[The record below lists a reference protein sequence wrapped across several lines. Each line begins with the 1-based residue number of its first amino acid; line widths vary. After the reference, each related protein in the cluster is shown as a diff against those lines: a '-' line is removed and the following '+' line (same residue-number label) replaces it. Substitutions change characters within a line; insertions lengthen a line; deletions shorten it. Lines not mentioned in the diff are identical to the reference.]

1 MYRHDESVNVFTE
14 GVDRAR
20 QLGARAIHVSLRPD
34 KSTHEGTV
42 DSERW
47 LSVSSPLEAAQRPF
61 VTRALGDPNLRLVA
75 MSVSAMT
82 GPGAYIENMYH
93 GGSTGTAETVL
104 QLEKRQHYELARYLL
119 EEYNGTKKTFVIKNW
134 EGDWLFLRAKADGS
148 DTSCLPEP
156 SAEDV
161 KKTIDW
167 FRAKQEGVAQARAAV
182 ASDVKVYFAVEV
194 NRVREALGL
203 DCRRKLLRLA
213 HLLPF
218 IGPDMVSYSSYDSM
232 LQGANDAAT
241 EMSLN
246 QALDFL
252 YDDVAQR
259 TAFVQLVPELAELPT
274 FPPDPMALGNGQVII
289 SEFGLPELE
298 YPEAE
303 VRRRINNVLNVARGG
318 RLAAAFYWQLYDNE
332 GRGFYLYKPDGTESV
347 ALDELKRK
355 AGWCPEGD
363 GGGGGGAGGDGGN
376 GAGGSGGAGG
386 DGGNGAG
393 GSGGA
398 GGAGGDGAGGS
409 GAGGSGGAGGAGG
422 DGAGGSGAGSS
433 SGAGG
438 AGSGSGSGSGA
449 GGSSGGMPG
458 ASAVG
463 DPHMVTFDGL
473 AYDFQAVG
481 EFVVLESTSGAPL
494 VVQARQASL
503 GASRRVSVNT
513 AVATALGA
521 DRIAL
526 YAGRSPPLY
535 VNGTAT
541 ALADGAA
548 LTLAGGG
555 QVLLES
561 TKYTLIW
568 PPAEGERA
576 EITVAADH
584 LDLRFLLPPSGRGQV
599 RGLFG
604 NFNDEGSDDVATR
617 TGAVLISPTFQEL
630 YASFAE
636 SWRIAREES
645 LFDYAE
651 GESTDTFTDRTLP
664 ERPALLRDVPD
675 DQRASAR
682 QVCSDRGVTD
692 PTLLAWCTLDVA
704 LSGDPSYA
712 DSVAVAQPP
721 SSTFEVLVNL
731 AAARPVTADGAPRG
745 DLQFVTDTTFA
756 PEGQPWDDPM
766 YSVVTPEGTSLT
778 VDLGAI
784 YSLAR
789 VVVQADN
796 NDEYLVES
804 STDGATWVPLA
815 AVPTFGGG
823 GTRTRPVHALPGRVE
838 ARYARIRATS
848 GDASYSVSEIELY
861 GPVNPVGP

>member
-1 MYRHDESVNVFTE
+1 M
-14 GVDRAR
+14 DRAR

-61 VTRALGDPNLRLVA
+61 VTRALGDPNLGLVA

-82 GPGAYIENMYH
+82 GPGRYIENMYH
-93 GGSTGTAETVL
+93 GGSTGTPETVL

-119 EEYNGTKKTFVIKNW
+119 EEYNGTKKTFIIKNW
-134 EGDWLFLRAKADGS
+134 EGDWLFLRAQA
-148 DTSCLPEP
+148 SCLPQP
-156 SAEDV
+156 PAADV
-161 KKTIDW
+161 KKAIEW

-203 DCRRKLLRLA
+203 ECNGEQLRLS

-218 IGPDMVSYSSYDSM
+218 IGPDMVSYSSYDAM
-232 LQGANDAAT
+232 LQGVNDAQTQMALT
-241 EMSLN
+241 

-252 YDDVAQR
+252 YADVAQR
-259 TAFVQLVPELAELPT
+259 NAFIRLVPELADLPT
-274 FPPDPMALGNGQVII
+274 FPTDPMALGNGRII
-289 SEFGLPELE
+289 LSEFGLPELE

-355 AGWCPEGD
+355 AGWCPGGD
-363 GGGGGGAGGDGGN
+363 GGGGGGAGGAGGN

-409 GAGGSGGAGGAGG
+409 GGAGAAGGAGGAGG
-422 DGAGGSGAGSS
+422 DGGGGSGAGAG

-463 DPHMVTFDGL
+463 DPHIVTFDGL

-494 VVQARQASL
+494 VVQARQGSL

-513 AVATALGA
+513 AVATTLGA
-521 DRIAL
+521 DRVAL

-548 LTLAGGG
+548 ITLAGGG

-561 TKYTLIW
+561 TKYTLLW
-568 PPAEGERA
+568 PSADGERA

-584 LDLRFLLPPSGRGQV
+584 LDLRVLLPPSRRGQV
-599 RGLFG
+599 RGVFG
-604 NFNDEGSDDVATR
+604 NFNDDGSDDVATR

-636 SWRIAREES
+636 SWRVAREES

-692 PTLLAWCTLDVA
+692 PTLLEWCTLDVA

-712 DSVAVAQPP
+712 SSVAAAQPP

-745 DLQFVTDTTFA
+745 DLQFVTDAMFA

-823 GTRTRPVHALPGRVE
+823 GTRTRPAHALPERVE